1 MTRRFLIRLLILL
14 IILGISL
21 SVTRPPAAAQGDPA
35 SEIFQL
41 INQFRASL
49 GLPPFQYNNVL
60 ASAAQGHANWM
71 AANIIYSHTGAG
83 GSTPLSRA
91 TAAGYSGYVVENI
104 VGGGNMSPRQGL
116 IWWQNSPIHYN
127 TLVSERYPQAGV
139 GFASNGQQN
148 MYVLV
153 VGRPPGPYEAP
164 ARTTT
169 AETTTQPLII
179 TPIQLAEPGEDGSI
193 VHTMRPGQAMWTIA
207 AYYDVDLAHLYLIN
221 NITEEAVLHPGD
233 EVTVRLAE
241 GQEPPPTPTPPLNH
255 IIREGES
262 AWSIALQHGITTGYL
277 YQLNNLDEYSVLHP
291 GNELIVRLAEGQAPL
306 PTPTPKTYH
315 TVQSGQSLWAI
326 AAQYNLTLEQLIELN
341 ELTVQSVIL
350 QGDQLLIRPL
360 PPTPPPGT
368 PEPPVTPS
376 ADSAVTPVAYPPDR
390 GENNLA
396 AIPSYPEPATAVG
409 QFAAFPTTPT
419 PLFAFPAGSQGEENS
434 TANTTLIIFI
444 IAGLLLLAFLLVII
458 IRQLRSSAF
467 LP

>member
-21 SVTRPPAAAQGDPA
+21 SVTRPPADAQGDPS

-71 AANIIYSHTGAG
+71 AANVIYSHTGAG

-179 TPIQLAEPGEDGSI
+179 TPIQLAEPREDGSI

-291 GNELIVRLAEGQAPL
+291 GNELIVRLREGQAPL

-315 TVQSGQSLWAI
+315 TVRSGQSLWAI

-368 PEPPVTPS
+368 PEPPATPS

-419 PLFAFPAGSQGEENS
+419 PLFTSPAGNQGEDNS

-444 IAGLLLLAFLLVII
+444 IAGLLLLAFVLVII
-458 IRQLRSSAF
+458 IRQLRAQSF